1 MTTLVIGSVT
11 ADASPTP
18 CPAWE
23 NGTVPQTPAFA
34 QPGLGHVVVV
44 GGTPQQ
50 WLDMS
55 AAQWDERLRAVAR
68 AAAAEG
74 AHWVTLMPHHGPDFS
89 EDQLRSYATVLLSV
103 NRVTSVDVPHGTR
116 FVWERDDELHV
127 IVDPIANG
135 HQRFARTVEGLRL
148 TGITPDEVS
157 EDVLSHAVLAPATE
171 EPDLVVVLGP
181 ADRIPE
187 SMVWEL
193 AYSELVFIDLEWDKF
208 ESSHLELAIDDF
220 NRRHRRFGG
229 LDS

>member
-1 MTTLVIGSVT
+1 M
-11 ADASPTP
+11 
-18 CPAWE
+18 
-23 NGTVPQTPAFA
+23 PQTSTSV
-34 QPGLGHVVVV
+34 QPGLAHVVVV
-44 GGTPQQ
+44 GGTPEQ

-68 AAAAEG
+68 AAASEG
-74 AHWVTLMPHHGPDFS
+74 AQWVTLMPHHGPDFS
-89 EDQLRSYATVLLSV
+89 ADQHRDYSNVLLSV
-103 NRVTSVDVPHGTR
+103 KRVTSVEVPHGTR
-116 FVWERDDELHV
+116 FVWERDDDLHV
-127 IVDPIANG
+127 IVDPIADG
-135 HQRFARTVEGLRL
+135 HRRFAQTVEGLRA
-148 TGITPDEVS
+148 GGMNPDDVS
-157 EDVLSHAVLAPATE
+157 EDVLSHAVLAPATD

-187 SMVWEL
+187 SLVWEL